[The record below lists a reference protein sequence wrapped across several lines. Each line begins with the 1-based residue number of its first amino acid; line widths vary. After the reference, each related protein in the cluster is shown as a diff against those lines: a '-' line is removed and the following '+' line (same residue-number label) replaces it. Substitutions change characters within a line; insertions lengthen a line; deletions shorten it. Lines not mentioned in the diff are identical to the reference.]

1 MNLADLIAERL
12 GELPGPRSLVELG
25 LGPDEV
31 QSFRAWARAA
41 TPLHLESQPREF
53 GLTFLACA
61 TAAARERAGDS
72 GVWPHVREWFSAPNA
87 ARLLP
92 GGQPSLDLR
101 DAIERAARYH
111 DLRHAFD
118 RGEGENR
125 WYRTVLLQCGFTRPA
140 LERLP
145 EWLAGQRPW
154 RAIEL
159 LLDDPALGS
168 DSFAAIF
175 ERLRGVRLGWYDD
188 VPDTPWLA
196 GDLNRLAREAAR
208 TRLSLGTGAASQ
220 TPAAG
225 VRLEEAPGGGLAFRV
240 PLRLP
245 DSVIGRGPPHVDV
258 ELGGQRGPRAHRQH
272 DGSYTDMPDV
282 HVRLAELPATGTLAL
297 RLLDPEKLALHEED
311 LTLFAGDEDIDFFAA
326 AGGNQYRRVSD
337 PWVDLAPARGAMLRV
352 TDDLPLRGRFS
363 AAAVLGAGSRWQRV
377 TRDEMPAVE
386 VPLGDD
392 IVWTFLLD
400 ESKRWPGSI
409 DVVGD
414 RRPWAPG
421 SALTWTLIPTPQ
433 RARIRA
439 ARLGR
444 ERLVVEAATG
454 GVYRAMMPARATLPS
469 SFALRL
475 HIEDA
480 GQRFVVACP
489 APAPA
494 ARHLFARGDDGWHA
508 LTIDGVASLARPAR
522 WFPGPSTNEDT
533 PWLFEGGRPV
543 LPLSDRD
550 IVLAPRLSGYGAPL
564 CVEGRRFNRDVPHVI
579 VCSAL
584 DGARC
589 LGTLEPNPART
600 QLRLSPAFPWR
611 DVFDLTV
618 LGDDGVPRRLT
629 AADYTVTGDRLALA
643 AGMMAAA
650 VAATCRGEAV
660 AAVFS
665 GRLHRA
671 IDAAPDVGA
680 CARWLFATH
689 APVALPA
696 VRDALL
702 RAAARQPLA
711 AIALGFGE
719 VTTSGREAPARP
731 RRDEFLLGFWRECLE
746 QALPAI
752 EGALVADPG
761 VADLLL
767 DAALNPFAAPDVELP
782 GNTVAHAVTRL
793 ADADPV
799 VAARVLRAA
808 TRSRDRALVRV
819 LRDARAEL
827 RATTTAPSLANMAS
841 VLGVDERFVLV
852 HRQTAVGWAIDR
864 AHPGDRQE
872 NTRRL
877 LYLPEFRQA
886 VAADAIGHLTK
897 EEPDAG
903 RRPGHR

>member
-1 MNLADLIAERL
+1 MSLASLIAERL
-12 GELPGPRSLVELG
+12 SELPGPRSLVELG
-25 LGPDEV
+25 LGPDEALA
-31 QSFRAWARAA
+31 FRTWARTAA
-41 TPLHLESQPREF
+41 PVHLATATSEF

-72 GVWPHVREWFSAPNA
+72 GVWPHVREWFSAPTA
-87 ARLLP
+87 ARLFP
-92 GGQPSLDLR
+92 GGQPSIDLR
-101 DAIERAARYH
+101 DAIERAARYY

-159 LLDDPALGS
+159 LLEDPALGS

-188 VPDTPWLA
+188 IPDTPWLA
-196 GDLNRLAREAAR
+196 GDMNRLACKAAR

-225 VRLEEAPGGGLAFRV
+225 VRLEEAPGGGLVFRV

-245 DSVIGRGPPHVDV
+245 DSVVGRDPPHVDI
-258 ELGGQRGPRAHRQH
+258 ELGSQRGPRAHRQH
-272 DGSYTDMPDV
+272 DGTYTGMPDV
-282 HVRLAELPATGTLAL
+282 HVRLAEVPASGTVAL
-297 RLLDPEKLALHEED
+297 RLLDPEGLTLHEED
-311 LTLFAGDEDIDFFAA
+311 LILFAGDDDIDFFAA
-326 AGGNQYRRVSD
+326 AGSNQYRRVSD
-337 PWVDLAPARGAMLRV
+337 PWVDLAPTRGAMLRV
-352 TDDLPLRGRFS
+352 ADDLPLRGSFS
-363 AAAVLGAGSRWQRV
+363 TPAVVGAGSRWQRV
-377 TRDEMPAVE
+377 RRDEMPAAE
-386 VPLGDD
+386 VSLGGDLL
-392 IVWTFLLD
+392 WTFLLD

-409 DVVGD
+409 EVMGD
-414 RRPWAPG
+414 RRPWSPG
-421 SALTWTLIPTPQ
+421 SALTWSLIPTPQ
-433 RARIRA
+433 RARVRA

-444 ERLVVEAATG
+444 ERLVVETATG
-454 GVYRAMMPARATLPS
+454 GGYRVTMPARTTLPS

-480 GQRFVVACP
+480 GHRFVVACP

-494 ARHLFARGDDGWHA
+494 ARHLFTRSDDGWRA
-508 LTIDGVASLARPAR
+508 VTIDDVASLARPTR
-522 WFPGPSTNEDT
+522 WFAGPSTNEDT

-550 IVLAPRLSGYGAPL
+550 IVLGPRLSGYGASL
-564 CVEGRRFNRDVPHVI
+564 CVEGRRFNRDVPHVV

-584 DGARC
+584 HGARC

-611 DVFDLTV
+611 DVFDLSV

-629 AADYTVTGDRLALA
+629 AAEYTVTGDRIALA
-643 AGMMAAA
+643 AGMTAAA
-650 VAATCRGEAV
+650 AAATCRGEAV

-665 GRLHRA
+665 GQLHRA
-671 IDAAPDVGA
+671 IDATPDVGA

-696 VRDALL
+696 ARDALQ
-702 RAAARQPLA
+702 RAACRQPLA

-719 VTTSGREAPARP
+719 VTTTRREALAPP

-746 QALPAI
+746 HAWPAI

-761 VADLLL
+761 VEDLLL
-767 DAALNPFAAPDVELP
+767 EAALNPFAAPDVELP
-782 GNTVAHAVTRL
+782 GNTVAHALTRL

-799 VAARVLRAA
+799 VAVRVLLAA
-808 TRSRDRALVRV
+808 TRSHDRALVRV
-819 LRDARAEL
+819 LRNARAEL
-827 RATTTAPSLANMAS
+827 RATMTAPSLVDIAG

-852 HRQTAVGWAIDR
+852 HRHTAVAWALGR
-864 AHPGDRQE
+864 GHPGDRQE
-872 NTRRL
+872 NIRRL

-886 VAADAIGHLTK
+886 VAADAMVHLTS
-897 EEPDAG
+897 EETDAA

>member
-1 MNLADLIAERL
+1 MSLADLIAECL
-12 GELPGPRSLVELG
+12 GELPGPRSLVELS
-25 LGPDEV
+25 LGPDEILA
-31 QSFRAWARAA
+31 FRTWARTA
-41 TPLHLESQPREF
+41 TPMHLETQAREF

-61 TAAARERAGDS
+61 TAAARELAGDS
-72 GVWPHVREWFSAPNA
+72 GVWPHVREWFGDPTA
-87 ARLLP
+87 ARLFP
-92 GGQPSLDLR
+92 GGQPSIDLR

-118 RGEGENR
+118 RGEGEHR
-125 WYRTVLLQCGFTRPA
+125 WYLTVLLQCGFTRPS
-140 LERLP
+140 LQRLP

-159 LLDDPALGS
+159 LLEDPTLGS

-175 ERLRGVRLGWYDD
+175 ERLRGVRLGWHDD
-188 VPDTPWLA
+188 VPDTPWLT
-196 GDLNRLAREAAR
+196 GDLNRHAREAAR

-225 VRLEEAPGGGLAFRV
+225 VRLEEAPGGGLVFRV

-245 DSVIGRGPPHVDV
+245 NSVVGRGPPHVDI

-272 DGSYTDMPDV
+272 DGSYTGMPDFQ
-282 HVRLAELPATGTLAL
+282 VRLAEVPASGAIAL
-297 RLLDPEKLALHEED
+297 RLLDPERMTLHEED
-311 LTLFAGDEDIDFFAA
+311 LILFAGEEDIDFFAA

-337 PWVDLAPARGAMLRV
+337 PWVDLAPMRGAILRV
-352 TDDLPLRGRFS
+352 ADDLPLRGRFS
-363 AAAVLGAGSRWQRV
+363 VPAVVGAGSRWQHV
-377 TRDEMPAVE
+377 TREEMPAAE
-386 VPLGDD
+386 VPLSDD
-392 IVWTFLLD
+392 LVWTFLLD
-400 ESKRWPGSI
+400 ESKRWSGSI
-409 DVVGD
+409 EVVGD
-414 RRPWAPG
+414 RRVWSPG

-433 RARIRA
+433 RAHIRA

-444 ERLVVEAATG
+444 ERLVVETAAG
-454 GVYRAMMPARATLPS
+454 GTCRVTMPARNTLPS

-480 GQRFVVACP
+480 GHRFVVACP

-494 ARHLFARGDDGWHA
+494 ARHLFTRGDDGWRA
-508 LTIDGVASLARPAR
+508 VTIDDIGSLARPTR
-522 WFPGPSTNEDT
+522 WFAGPSKNEDT

-550 IVLAPRLSGYGAPL
+550 IVLGPRISGYGAPL
-564 CVEGRRFNRDVPHVI
+564 CVEGRRFNRDVPHVV
-579 VCSAL
+579 VCCAL
-584 DGARC
+584 GGARC

-600 QLRLSPAFPWR
+600 QLRLSSAFPWR

-629 AADYTVTGDRLALA
+629 AAEYTVTGDRIALA
-643 AGMMAAA
+643 AGMTAAA

-671 IDAAPDVGA
+671 IDAAPHVGS
-680 CARWLFATH
+680 CVRWLFATH
-689 APVALPA
+689 APVALPPT
-696 VRDALL
+696 RDALQ
-702 RAAARQPLA
+702 RAASRQPLA

-719 VTTSGREAPARP
+719 VTATRREAPAPP

-746 QALPAI
+746 HALPAI
-752 EGALVADPG
+752 EDKLVADPG
-761 VADLLL
+761 VVDLLL
-767 DAALNPFAAPDVELP
+767 DPALNPFAAPDVDLP
-782 GNTVAHAVTRL
+782 GNTAAYALARL
-793 ADADPV
+793 ADADPI
-799 VAARVLRAA
+799 VAVRVLLAA
-808 TRSRDRALVRV
+808 TRSHDRALVRV
-819 LRDARAEL
+819 LRGARAEL
-827 RATTTAPSLANMAS
+827 RATMTAPSLVDIAG

-852 HRQTAVGWAIDR
+852 HRQAAVEWALGR
-864 AHPGDRQE
+864 RHPGDRQE
-872 NTRRL
+872 NIRRL

-886 VAADAIGHLTK
+886 VAADAMGSLTS
-897 EEPDAG
+897 EEADAR